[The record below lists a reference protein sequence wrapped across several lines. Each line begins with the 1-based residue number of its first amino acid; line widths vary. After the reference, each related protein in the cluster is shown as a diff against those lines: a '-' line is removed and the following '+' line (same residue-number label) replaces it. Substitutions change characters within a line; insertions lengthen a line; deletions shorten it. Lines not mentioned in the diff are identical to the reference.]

1 MPDSCQEREE
11 FTDEKSQMDV
21 TADSQLAAYEERR
34 KKVRMINM
42 TNDIFFSKVLED
54 KAACQEVVAI
64 LLDNPGI
71 TVKEVKGQYSIR
83 NMENH
88 SVTLDILA
96 EEMGGRLINIE
107 MQVRDD
113 VDHQKRVRYYQ
124 ASIDVSYLEKGI
136 SYDEI
141 SDVYLIYIT
150 EKDFLGQK
158 KGIYYVERSVRNTN
172 LVLENGI
179 HEVYMN
185 LTCESGNERIDELFR
200 YMRNTDSAYETDS
213 FPNLVKRVKFFKEKK
228 EGNKIMF
235 DVLAEERAEGIA
247 VGKLEGEQRVSRLC
261 KRLIQDERMED
272 LKRSVENPEF
282 QKKLYE
288 EYGL

>member
-1 MPDSCQEREE
+1 M
-11 FTDEKSQMDV
+11 
-21 TADSQLAAYEERR
+21 
-34 KKVRMINM
+34 
-42 TNDIFFSKVLED
+42 
-54 KAACQEVVAI
+54 
-64 LLDNPGI
+64 
-71 TVKEVKGQYSIR
+71 
-83 NMENH
+83 
-88 SVTLDILA
+88 
-96 EEMGGRLINIE
+96 
-107 MQVRDD
+107 
-113 VDHQKRVRYYQ
+113 
-124 ASIDVSYLEKGI
+124 SYLEKGI

-150 EKDFLGQK
+150 EKDILGQK
-158 KGIYYVERSVRNTN
+158 KGIYYVERSVRDTD

-185 LTCESGNERIDELFR
+185 LTCESGNDRIDELFR

-247 VGKLEGEQRVSRLC
+247 EGRAAGIAVGKLEGEQRVSRLC